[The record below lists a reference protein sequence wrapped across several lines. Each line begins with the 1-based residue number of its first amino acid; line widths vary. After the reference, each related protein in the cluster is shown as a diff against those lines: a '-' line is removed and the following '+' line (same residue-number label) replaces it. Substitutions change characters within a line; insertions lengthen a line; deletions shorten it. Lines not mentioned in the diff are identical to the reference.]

1 LRHAELDRG
10 HRLNA
15 MGQTEAMAFQAQER
29 HFDYAMPVLSAAQDD
44 DHL

>member
-15 MGQTEAMAFQAQER
+15 MGQPEAMAFQAQER
-29 HFDYAMPVLSAAQDD
+29 HEDYPMPVLSAAQDD
-44 DHL
+44 DYL